1 MFWIIAAV
9 TVALD
14 QVTKIIVSRGMEL
27 ESTRTLIP
35 GLLDLTYIRN
45 TGAAWGI
52 LSGRQ
57 TLLIVTT
64 GIVLVAIMAYVIK
77 KGAGLTKLELAALG
91 LIAGGGLGNLISRIA
106 GSGVVDFLN
115 IHIIPIFNVADI
127 GVTVGCVLIVISLFA
142 SDNGKTGI

>member
-1 MFWIIAAV
+1 M
-9 TVALD
+9 ALD
-14 QVTKIIVSRGMEL
+14 QVSKLLVARGMEL
-27 ESTRTLIP
+27 ESSRTLIP

-45 TGAAWGI
+45 DGAAWGI

-64 GIVLVAIMAYVIK
+64 SIVILAIIVYVIK
-77 KGAGLTKLELAALG
+77 KGAELSKLELAALG
-91 LIAGGGLGNLISRIA
+91 LICGGGLGNLISRI
-106 GSGVVDFLN
+106 GGGGVVDFLN

-127 GVTVGCVLIVISLFA
+127 GVTVGCVLIIISLFA